1 MDIEGEQTTF
11 DHEDTEQGTTQ
22 ASRQTSEGLEA
33 HIREVHLGPSFLPGL
48 EGLPE
53 GAVLG
58 VHTHIDL
65 T

>member
-1 MDIEGEQTTF
+1 MPLLRRITRIDGRTGEHVYGGAQSETHTVHSDIY
-11 DHEDTEQGTTQ
+11 
-22 ASRQTSEGLEA
+22 
-33 HIREVHLGPSFLPGL
+33 IYGPSFLPGL